1 MNTQT
6 PIKKTPGLHG
16 RIDVLGAAA
25 SMICAVH
32 CMALPLLLAIL
43 PTIGL
48 GFLLNE
54 SLEKGFVVAS
64 VLVAG
69 LSLVWGIRLHGRWRA
84 IPLYA
89 LGAGLLLLAMF
100 VLGHQHA
107 GHQHAGQHDHAQE
120 NPLVLAILLVGAVS
134 MATSHLINRKLCKAC
149 PKCHGDC
156 HPASL

>member
-1 MNTQT
+1 MNTESQLKAT
-6 PIKKTPGLHG
+6 NRVHG

-48 GFLLNE
+48 GVLLNE

-64 VLVAG
+64 VLIAG
-69 LSLVWGIRLHGRWRA
+69 LSLVWGLRLHGRWRA

-89 LGAGLLLLAMF
+89 LGATLLILAMF
-100 VLGHQHA
+100 VLGHEHH
-107 GHQHAGQHDHAQE
+107 GHDGHVQE
-120 NPLVLAILLVGAVS
+120 DPLGLAILLIGAMA

-156 HPASL
+156 HPTSA